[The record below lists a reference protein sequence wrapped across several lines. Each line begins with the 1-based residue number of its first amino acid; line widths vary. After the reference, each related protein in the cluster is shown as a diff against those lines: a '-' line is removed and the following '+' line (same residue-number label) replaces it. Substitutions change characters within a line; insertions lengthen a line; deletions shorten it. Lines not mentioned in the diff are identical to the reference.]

1 MRQTISAIVSS
12 TETLQSVLGA
22 SVGRLAGSM
31 NTLPDLR
38 LISSFRIFDFTRRL
52 RYNCNGTIT
61 ENRLKMMLSV
71 SNSHTF
77 C

>member
-12 TETLQSVLGA
+12 TVLLVSVLDA

-38 LISSFRIFDFTRRL
+38 LISNFRIFDF
-52 RYNCNGTIT
+52 GVPIA
-61 ENRLKMMLSV
+61 V
-71 SNSHTF
+71 
-77 C
+77 